1 MATFFETSNR
11 SLMATIV
18 FLMGFL
24 MANLAT
30 TGAQSVGVC
39 YGMLGNNLPSV
50 QEVISLYKSNNIKRM
65 RIYDPNQ
72 AVLQALRGSNI
83 EVMIGVPNSDLQSLA
98 NPSNAQAW
106 VQRNVLNFWP
116 SVRFR
121 YIAVGNEVSP
131 VNGGTSGLAQFV
143 LPALVNVF
151 NAVRSAGLQDQIKVS
166 IAIDMTLIGTSYPP
180 SQGAFRG
187 DVRSYLDPI
196 IGHLVY
202 AKTPLLA
209 NVYTYFSYAGNP
221 RDISLP
227 YALFTSPSVVAWDGS
242 NGYQNLFDAMMD
254 SLYSAL
260 ERAWGGSLEVVVS
273 ESGWPSAGG
282 FATSFDNA
290 RTYYSNLIR
299 HVKGG
304 TPKRPGRAIE
314 TYLFAMFNEN
324 QKQPELEK
332 NFGLFFPNK
341 QPKFPLNFGGERLW
355 DVTAEYNATISLSS
369 DITPVLE
376 QASKSVWEL
385 ILDNNGLG
393 KEITETVE
401 RVFCRLSGREP
412 PLFPPLSIEGQAKKE
427 QENLT
432 LSSKKRNFSEMSVDG
447 GADETIDV
455 SSSYPAMPVDHNPVP
470 SSRQT

>member
-1 MATFFETSNR
+1 MTTFLETSNR
-11 SLMATIV
+11 SLMAAIV
-18 FLMGFL
+18 FLLGFL

-50 QEVISLYKSNNIKRM
+50 QDVIALYKSNNIKRM

-83 EVMIGVPNSDLQSLA
+83 EVMLGVPNSDLQSLA

-106 VQRNVLNFWP
+106 VQKNVLNFWP

-131 VNGGTSGLAQFV
+131 VNGGTAGLAQFV
-143 LPALVNVF
+143 LPALTNVF
-151 NAVRSAGLQDQIKVS
+151 NAIRSAGLKDQIQVS
-166 IAIDMTLIGTSYPP
+166 IAIDMTLIGNSYPP

-202 AKTPLLA
+202 AKAPLLA

-227 YALFTSPSVVAWDGS
+227 YALFTSPSVVAWDGP

-254 SLYSAL
+254 ALYSAL
-260 ERAWGGSLEVVVS
+260 ERSWGGSLEVVVS

-341 QPKFPLNFGGERLW
+341 QSKYNLNFGGERIW
-355 DVTAEYNATISLSS
+355 DVTAEYNATVSLSS
-369 DITPVLE
+369 D
-376 QASKSVWEL
+376 
-385 ILDNNGLG
+385 
-393 KEITETVE
+393 
-401 RVFCRLSGREP
+401 
-412 PLFPPLSIEGQAKKE
+412 
-427 QENLT
+427 
-432 LSSKKRNFSEMSVDG
+432 M
-447 GADETIDV
+447 
-455 SSSYPAMPVDHNPVP
+455 
-470 SSRQT
+470 